1 MKRMAAAERGE
12 WDVVEALEAAEAK
25 AKPRIVKSADEKSL
39 ARKITDSTLY
49 DHQPAARFL
58 LVQLAVLAMK
68 EESDYPE
75 DSPFQDDKVGWCWM
89 SQEGLSLKIGT
100 DSGGR
105 TVRNWITRFI
115 KDEVI
120 IPRKWRDDNGT
131 PHSEYKVVESVVDAN
146 QRPPKKKD
154 AIAVR
159 GSRNKEGSRKANK
172 GSFTTANQPGRGA
185 QQGAIMEE
193 DDE

>member
-1 MKRMAAAERGE
+1 MSGTSAAAYRKEQRE
-12 WDVVEALEAAEAK
+12 KAK
-25 AKPRIVKSADEKSL
+25 ALLQKNGYAVAGEKTL

-49 DHQPAARFL
+49 DHQPTARFL

-68 EESDYPE
+68 EDSDYPE

-100 DSGGR
+100 ESSGR

-115 KDEVI
+115 QDEVI
-120 IPRKWRDDNGT
+120 IPREWRDDNGT
-131 PHSEYKVVESVVDAN
+131 PHAEYKVVESVVDAH

-154 AIAVR
+154 AIAAR
-159 GSRNKEGSRKANK
+159 GSRCKEGSRKANK
-172 GSFTTANQPGRGA
+172 GSFTTANQPGRSA
-185 QQGAIMEE
+185 QQRAIMEE